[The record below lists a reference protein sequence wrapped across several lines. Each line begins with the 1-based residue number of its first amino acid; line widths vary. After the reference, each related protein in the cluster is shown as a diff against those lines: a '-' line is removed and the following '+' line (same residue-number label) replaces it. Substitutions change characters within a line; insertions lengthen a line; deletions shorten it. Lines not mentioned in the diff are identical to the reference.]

1 MYLPNPMKVKIL
13 AILYLSCF
21 CLSVLSQEVYMV
33 SGRILSEDNQPIP
46 YANVV
51 INSTGIG
58 TVADDS
64 GKFEIRLPG
73 KGEWKLQISSVG
85 YETRI
90 ENVQAER
97 QGKTQVVVI
106 LRENLQEIDEVR
118 INQAINQ
125 TSNLTRIDMKTVQ
138 MIPNTSGNFESILK
152 TLPGVSSNNELS
164 SQYSVRGG
172 NFDENLVYINGIE
185 VYRPFLIR
193 SGQQEGLSFINPD
206 LIQSVQFSAGGF
218 DASYGDKM
226 SSILDVTYKK
236 PTRAGGSVSGSL
248 LGGSAHLEGISSDS
262 RLSWVAG
269 VRYKTT
275 QYLLGTLDTKG
286 EYKPAFM
293 DFQSFLTWSSGSGSE
308 IGVLTNVN
316 VNSYRFIPE
325 TRETDFGTIFS
336 SYRLK
341 IYYDGS
347 ELDRYTTLLGALTYK
362 QRLGERLSINFI
374 TSAYTSGESETF
386 DIEGQ
391 YLINELDN
399 RPGLETTG
407 DSIKNIGVG
416 TFLDHARNRLKI
428 SVFSFQH
435 SGKYSIPGYTLRWG
449 LRAQSE
455 TIHDRLSEW
464 KLVDSAGYSLP
475 YSEEEVNLYDVI
487 KSENNLSTWRAS
499 GYVENTFA
507 TGFLGGDVFVTAGIR
522 GIYYHFSNQLLA
534 DPRVSLAWN
543 PKWEKDFRWRLSAGI
558 YDQPPFYKEMRNPA
572 GIINGNIRAQRSFH
586 LLAGTDYYFIAW
598 ERPFKF
604 TTELYY
610 KYLWDLIPYKLEN
623 VRVRYSA
630 QNIAAGY
637 ATGIDLKLNGEFV
650 RDAESWVSL
659 SLMRTMENISN
670 DFYINNE
677 GKKIEPGYYPR
688 PTDQLVNFG
697 LYFQD
702 YVPQNPSFR
711 VSLYFLYGSPLP
723 FSPPVADRYDLVYRM
738 PAYKRVDIGFIKA
751 IKEEGKSS
759 KMNNFI
765 NAFRSVYLS
774 AEIFNLFGS
783 NNTISYLWVRTVSNL
798 QNVPGMFAVPNYLT
812 GRRFNIRLQ
821 INF

>member
-1 MYLPNPMKVKIL
+1 MKARIT
-13 AILYLSCF
+13 AILYLSFLCF
-21 CLSVLSQEVYMV
+21 GVLAQEAYVI
-33 SGRILSEDNQPIP
+33 SGRVLSEDGKPVP
-46 YANVV
+46 FANVV
-51 INSTGIG
+51 VNGTSIG

-64 GKFEIRLPG
+64 GRFDVRVPG
-73 KGEWKLQISSVG
+73 KGEWKLQISSIG
-85 YETRI
+85 YEPRI
-90 ENVQAER
+90 FSVQAEP
-97 QGKTQVVVI
+97 QGKNQVVVI
-106 LRENLQEIDEVR
+106 LKENLQEIDEVR

-125 TSNLTRIDMKTVQ
+125 TANLTRIDMKTVQ
-138 MIPNTSGNFESILK
+138 MLPNTSGNFESILK

-185 VYRPFLIR
+185 VFRPFLIR

-236 PTRAGGSVSGSL
+236 PARAGGSVSGSL
-248 LGGSAHLEGISSDS
+248 LGGSAHLEGISSRS
-262 RLSWVAG
+262 HLSWIAG
-269 VRYKTT
+269 LRYKTT
-275 QYLLGTLDTKG
+275 QYLLGSLDTKG
-286 EYKPAFM
+286 EYKPAFF
-293 DFQSFLTWSSGSGSE
+293 DFQSYLTWTPGSGSE
-308 IGVLTNVN
+308 IGLLTNMSI
-316 VNSYRFIPE
+316 NSYHFIPV
-325 TRETDFGTIFS
+325 TRETDFGNIFS
-336 SYRLK
+336 AYRLK

-347 ELDRYTTLLGALTYK
+347 ELDKYTTLMGVLTYRQK
-362 QRLGERLSINFI
+362 LGENVDINFSS
-374 TSAYTSGESETF
+374 SAYTSGERETF

-391 YLINELDN
+391 YLINELDT
-399 RPGLETTG
+399 RIGTETSG

-416 TFLDHARNRLKI
+416 TFLDHARNRLLI
-428 SVFSFQH
+428 NVFSLQH
-435 SGKYSIPGYTLRWG
+435 SGRFSIPGYTLRWG

-455 TIHDRLSEW
+455 VIHDRLSEW

-475 YSEEEVNLYDVI
+475 YSEEEVSLYDVV
-487 KSENNLSTWRAS
+487 KSKNNFSTWRAS
-499 GYVENTFA
+499 GYFENTFS
-507 TGFLGGDVFVTAGIR
+507 TGLWGGDVYVTAGIR

-534 DPRVSLAWN
+534 DPRISLAWN
-543 PKWEKDFRWRLSAGI
+543 PRWEKDFRWRLSAGI
-558 YDQPPFYKEMRNPA
+558 YDQPPFYKEMRNPS
-572 GIINGNIRAQRSFH
+572 GIINRNIRAQRSAH
-586 LLAGTDYYFIAW
+586 LLAGSDYYFTAW

-604 TTELYY
+604 TAELYY
-610 KYLWDLIPYKLEN
+610 KYMWDLIPYKLEN

-630 QNIAAGY
+630 QNIAKGY
-637 ATGIDLKLNGEFV
+637 ATGFDLKLNGEFV
-650 RDAESWVSL
+650 KDAESWVSF
-659 SLMRTMENISN
+659 SLMRTMEDISN
-670 DFYINNE
+670 DFYINSE
-677 GKKIEPGYYPR
+677 GKKTEPGYYPR

-738 PAYKRVDIGFIKA
+738 PAYKRVDIGFIKTL
-751 IKEEGKSS
+751 KEEGKASGQIAFF
-759 KMNNFI
+759 NV
-765 NAFRSVYLS
+765 FRSIYIS
-774 AEIFNLFGS
+774 AEVFNLFGV

-821 INF
+821 MNF